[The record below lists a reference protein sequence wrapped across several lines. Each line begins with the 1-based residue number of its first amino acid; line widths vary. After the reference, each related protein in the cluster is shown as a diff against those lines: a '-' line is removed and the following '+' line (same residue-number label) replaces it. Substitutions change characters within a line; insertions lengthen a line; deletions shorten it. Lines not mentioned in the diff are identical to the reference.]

1 MRGASATARCGSD
14 GTKAR
19 AMTDTSE
26 AARAPALQDFAWR
39 SWPRAIADLRDGLGA
54 RALWSSMGWQ
64 DIRQRYRRSMLGPFW
79 LTLSMGL
86 MVGGMGVIYAAIFN
100 QPVERYMPHLTL
112 GLLFWNY
119 LTALVNESGTTF
131 VTSEHV
137 IKQIR
142 IPYSVYLL
150 RTIWRNTLILAHN
163 FVVFLVVALV
173 FGVYPN
179 LNTLL
184 FIPGFAIFVMTGFA
198 VGLVFGMISARF
210 RDIPQIVA
218 SLLQVVFF
226 ITPILWTPDTLTASH
241 RVALINWNPFWH
253 FLEILRAPW
262 LGHAPTPLNWAV
274 AVALCALSWLVM
286 LVFFRRFRS
295 RISFWL

>member
-1 MRGASATARCGSD
+1 VT
-14 GTKAR
+14 GTR
-19 AMTDTSE
+19 AMTDRSDSARVPT
-26 AARAPALQDFAWR
+26 AADDLAWR
-39 SWPRAIADLRDGLGA
+39 SWGRALADLKGGLA
-54 RALWSSMGWQ
+54 SRALWSSMGWQ

-100 QPVERYMPHLTL
+100 QPIERYMPHLTL

-119 LTALVNESGTTF
+119 LTALVNEGGTTF
-131 VTSEHV
+131 ITAEHV

-163 FVVFLVVALV
+163 FVVFFVVALV
-173 FGVYPN
+173 FDVHPTWA
-179 LNTLL
+179 TLL
-184 FIPGFAIFVMTGFA
+184 FIPGLVLFVLTAFAI
-198 VGLVFGMISARF
+198 GLVFGMVAARF

-226 ITPILWTPDTLTASH
+226 ITPILWTPDTLQSTH
-241 RVALINWNPFWH
+241 RVALISWNPFWH

-262 LGHAPTPLNWAV
+262 LGHAPTALNWV
-274 AVALCALSWLVM
+274 VTLSLCAASWLVM
-286 LVFFRRFRS
+286 LAFFRRFRS

>member
-1 MRGASATARCGSD
+1 
-14 GTKAR
+14 
-19 AMTDTSE
+19 MTDTTDS
-26 AARAPALQDFAWR
+26 ARAPAHQDYAWR
-39 SWPRAIADLRDGLGA
+39 SWPRAIADLKDGLA
-54 RALWSSMGWQ
+54 SRALWSSMGWQ

-119 LTALVNESGTTF
+119 LTALINESGTTF
-131 VTSEHV
+131 VMAEHV

-163 FVVFLVVALV
+163 FVVFVIVALV
-173 FGVYPN
+173 FGVHPTWA
-179 LNTLL
+179 TLL
-184 FIPGFAIFVMTGFA
+184 FVPAFALFVLTAFA

-226 ITPILWTPDTLTASH
+226 ITPILWTPDTLQGRRT
-241 RVALINWNPFWH
+241 VLIDWNPFWH

-262 LGHAPTPLNWAV
+262 LGHAPSALNWIV
-274 AVALCALSWLVM
+274 SVSLCVLSWLVM